1 MRSLTLSLL
10 LLLGGCSMRSLYPTI
25 GGGIG
30 AGVGSL
36 GGPAGSVAG
45 GMSGAAVGSI
55 LKGDRDVQKIT
66 STVKAISEG
75 DVQGLIQK
83 GLLEQRSLF
92 DQIIDGIYD
101 LLILCGIAVGLWI
114 LVPIIYSRYLHKKTT
129 KHISE
134 SSGKKGS
141 KLKT

>member
-1 MRSLTLSLL
+1 MKTLLPLLL

-25 GGGIG
+25 GGGLG
-30 AGVGSL
+30 AGVGSI
-36 GGPAGSVAG
+36 GGVGGAIAG

-55 LKGDRDVQKIT
+55 LKGDDDVKKMA

-75 DVQGLIQK
+75 DVQGLIEQ

-101 LLILCGIAVGLWI
+101 LLLLCGVGVGLWI
-114 LVPIIYSRYLHKKTT
+114 LLPIFYSRYLHKKTDT
-129 KHISE
+129 RLSE
-134 SSGKKGS
+134 QEKKGT
-141 KLKT
+141 KMKE

>member
-1 MRSLTLSLL
+1 MKICLPFLL

-30 AGVGSL
+30 AGIGSIGGVGGAIV
-36 GGPAGSVAG
+36 GGT
-45 GMSGAAVGSI
+45 SGAAVGSI
-55 LKGDRDVQKIT
+55 LKGDDDVKKMA

-75 DVQGLIQK
+75 DVQGLIKQ

-101 LLILCGIAVGLWI
+101 LLLLCGVGVGLWI
-114 LVPIIYSRYLHKKTT
+114 LLPIFYSRYLHKKTDA
-129 KHISE
+129 KISE
-134 SSGKKGS
+134 QEKKGN
-141 KLKT
+141 KMKE